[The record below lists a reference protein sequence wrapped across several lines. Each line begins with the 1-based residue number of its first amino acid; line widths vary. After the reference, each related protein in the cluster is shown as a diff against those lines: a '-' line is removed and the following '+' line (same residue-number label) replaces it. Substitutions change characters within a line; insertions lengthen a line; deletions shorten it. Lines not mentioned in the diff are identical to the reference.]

1 MPSDLQVDN
10 IKDGSAT
17 KTLATL
23 SSSAVTLHS
32 DVTVPASVG
41 GTMVFLEKFTAS
53 NTTSKIFNLDSYTTY
68 NTYLFGIN
76 TLKPV
81 DDNVDLRMC
90 VGTSSSDADMFDS
103 AGNNRTAVGWY
114 YYNGSI
120 HGYDASDASQDSIIR
135 SHGTGSNTGFGVS
148 ATIHLYNPTNTS
160 INTHAKA
167 HIIAYQK
174 DEYTQIKNVG
184 GYRLGATDD
193 AFVKFFFSANN
204 IDSGTITLYGI
215 KDA

>member
-1 MPSDLQVDN
+1 MTGLYVDS
-10 IKDGSAT
+10 IKDASNT

-23 SSSAVTLHS
+23 SSSAVNLHS
-32 DVTVPASVG
+32 DVTVPASIG

-53 NTTSKIFNLDSYTTY
+53 NTNSKIFNLDSYTSY
-68 NTYLFGIN
+68 NIYLFEIN

-81 DDNVDLRMC
+81 QDNVDLRMC
-90 VGTSSSDADMFDS
+90 VGTSSSDADMFDN

-114 YYNGSI
+114 YYNGTT
-120 HGYDASDASQDSIIR
+120 HGHDGSDASQDSIIR
-135 SHGTGSNTGFGVS
+135 SHQTGDNTGFGLS

-167 HIIAYQK
+167 HMIAYQK
-174 DEYTQIKNVG
+174 DEYTQIKNIA

-204 IDSGTITLYGI
+204 IASGTITLYGI